1 MTVEQAPLLDLYDIV
16 LPEPVSWVPQT
27 PGWWIL
33 LGVLVIA
40 LSWATYST
48 VRRRRANRYRR
59 LALERLARIEQDLAT
74 PSSRDDAMMALP
86 VLVKQTALAF
96 RPRTHVAALSGDSW
110 LHFLDES
117 YGGSGF
123 SKGPG
128 RLLPKL
134 AYSAPDAMRALPTD
148 ELHALVD
155 LVRRWIRRHR
165 VRV

>member
-1 MTVEQAPLLDLYDIV
+1 MTGEQAPLLDLYDIV
-16 LPEPVSWVPQT
+16 LPERVRWVPQT

-40 LSWATYST
+40 VCWATYSAI
-48 VRRRRANRYRR
+48 RRWQTNRYRR

-134 AYSAPDAMRALPTD
+134 AYSTPATTNTVPVA
-148 ELHALVD
+148 ELEALVD